1 MFATPDP
8 SRSSGARRGGS
19 ASDSAGHSGSRAGN
33 ASDRAAAARPAT
45 RDDPWLSDREQQAW
59 RSFLEL
65 TGTLTEHLD
74 RELRHDAGIPHTYYQ
89 VLAMLSEAPDRALRM
104 SDLAAAAWASP
115 SRMSHAVDR
124 LQEAGWV
131 ERRPAPGDGRGQ
143 IAVLTE
149 AGHRK
154 LTEAAPDHART
165 VRAIL
170 FDPLGPELL
179 DAFAEVCRRA
189 LQQLADRE
197 AACGV
202 ATE

>member
-1 MFATPDP
+1 MFAKPDP
-8 SRSSGARRGGS
+8 SRWRGTQRGGS
-19 ASDSAGHSGSRAGN
+19 ARDPAGHSGGTLGN
-33 ASDRAAAARPAT
+33 APDRVAAAEPTT
-45 RDDPWLSDREQQAW
+45 RDEPWLSDREQQVW

-65 TGTLTEHLD
+65 SGTLTEHLD
-74 RELRHDAGIPHTYYQ
+74 RELRRDAGIPHTYYQ
-89 VLAMLSEAPDRALRM
+89 VLAMLSEAPGRALRM

-154 LTEAAPDHART
+154 LAEAAPDHART

-179 DAFAEVCRRA
+179 DAFAEICRSA
-189 LQQLADRE
+189 LQQLADRD
-197 AACGV
+197 
-202 ATE
+202 ATCRTATT